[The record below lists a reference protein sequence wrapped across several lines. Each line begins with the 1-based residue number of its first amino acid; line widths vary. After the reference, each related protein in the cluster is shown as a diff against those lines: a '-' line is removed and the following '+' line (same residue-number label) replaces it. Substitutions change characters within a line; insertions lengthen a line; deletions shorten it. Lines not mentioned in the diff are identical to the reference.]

1 MSSSRAQPP
10 ASGTQRLAGLDAL
23 RGLAALTIIVL
34 HVWLYT
40 TTSSAARSGLVEGV
54 LHELRLALPLFFV
67 LSGYLLYRAWV
78 GAVLDGRRPPRLRRY
93 LSARVR
99 RLVPGAWLCLVVTVP
114 LLLLLEGVRGVD
126 VPDLGLLPLFVVFG
140 QAFHPGTVAEY
151 NPPMWTLTVEASF
164 YLVLPLLGGLAL
176 LLARRRRSR
185 AALLV
190 APLVL
195 AAAGT
200 AWNVW
205 LTGRPGSLVL
215 ASALPALGTCFAAGM
230 AAAVLGHGR
239 SLGRGAVAALACG
252 AAALVVLNGVW
263 HESGTAAA
271 SDAGRIWRDSLAAAG
286 FALLL
291 VAVAHARR
299 PSRLLESRAL
309 AWLGERS
316 YGMYLWHMPAI
327 FLLRGVGAFPEGQTV
342 PAVLAVL
349 AVVLPVA
356 HLSWTRVERPL
367 LTAGRRQRPE
377 PRPPTPAGQPRPAMG
392 GGAGRPRP
400 VPVSQ

>member
-1 MSSSRAQPP
+1 MSSSRAQPQT
-10 ASGTQRLAGLDAL
+10 SGTQRLAGLDAL

-40 TTSSAARSGLVEGV
+40 TTSSAERSGVVEGV
-54 LHELRLALPLFFV
+54 IHELRLALPLFFV
-67 LSGYLLYRAWV
+67 LSGFLLYRAWV
-78 GAVLDGRRPPRLRRY
+78 GAVLDGRGAPRLGRY

-99 RLVPGAWLCLVVTVP
+99 RLVPGAWLCLLVTVP

-126 VPDLGLLPLFVVFG
+126 VPAAELLPLFLVFG
-140 QAFHPGTVAEY
+140 QAFHPETVAEY

-164 YLVLPLLGGLAL
+164 YLALPLLGGLGL

-190 APLVL
+190 PPLVL
-195 AAAGT
+195 AVAGT
-200 AWNVW
+200 GWNLW
-205 LTGRPGSLVL
+205 LAGRPSSLVL

-230 AAAVLGHGR
+230 AAAVVGHGR
-239 SLGRGAVAALACG
+239 ALGRPAVVALALGAVS
-252 AAALVVLNGVW
+252 LVTLNGVW
-263 HESGTAAA
+263 HETGAASS
-271 SDAGRIWRDSLAAAG
+271 SDAGRIWRDSLAAVG

-299 PSRLLESRAL
+299 PSRLLESRPL

-327 FLLRGVGAFPEGQTV
+327 FALRGAGLFPEGQTV
-342 PAVLAVL
+342 PAVVAVL

-367 LTAGRRQRPE
+367 LTAGRRRRAAPARPA
-377 PRPPTPAGQPRPAMG
+377 TPDVHPRPA
-392 GGAGRPRP
+392 GRRRP
-400 VPVSQ
+400 VPVNP